1 MEKGEGRPVGNTCLP
16 RLETSLCDL
25 NKALIFVGFHFLQF
39 TVKYKEQMYSNPVCM
54 LINPER
60 KTLIIEKST

>member
-1 MEKGEGRPVGNTCLP
+1 MAKRESRPEANTSLFY
-16 RLETSLCDL
+16 LDTSLCDL
-25 NKALIFVGFHFLQF
+25 IKALIFLGFHFLQF

-60 KTLIIEKST
+60 KALIIEKST